1 MKKIAIITL
10 VLFSFSLQSCQ
21 KEFEDKLVNFSE
33 LPEKAKETVNLH
45 FSDLEISYVLQEG
58 FLCCTSYE
66 VVFSNGTELK
76 FSRKGEWEEIDC
88 KTNAVPL
95 ALIPQE
101 INDHVTRQHPGQY
114 VIKIEHERKHYDIK
128 LDNQLEITFGSDFRI
143 IGYDN

>member
-10 VLFSFSLQSCQ
+10 ALFSFSFQSCQ
-21 KEFEDKLVNFSE
+21 KEFEEKLINFSE
-33 LPEKAKETVNLH
+33 LPQKAKETVNLH
-45 FSDLEISYVLQEG
+45 FSDMEISYVLEEG

-66 VVFSNGTELK
+66 VVFNNGTELQ

-95 ALIPQE
+95 SLIPQE
-101 INDHVTRQHPGQY
+101 INDYVTRQHPGQY
-114 VIKIEHERKHYDIK
+114 VIKIEHDHKHYDIK

-143 IGYDN
+143 IGYDY